1 MPIKLSDEVRTQFD
15 TNLSTIKKFNAKDL
29 IRRDELGSELN
40 FADAETDF
48 ETAIN
53 LFKGLAEIDI
63 MRVPESIIR
72 DLNNEMST
80 FINSIE
86 QIKSFSSMQGPDVR
100 QSLIDNITNNYN
112 NSWFKTISPIVA
124 YCTKAGTDY
133 ESLQRQAH
141 EALENIKKEHEQAKQ
156 EIEETQKYIM
166 ALKEAVQKA
175 AKSVG
180 VTNHTVNFQ
189 EAANMFE
196 KSRDKWFWWI
206 IALSIVIM
214 AYSSITFWW
223 CPVVLEEPYLYK
235 FAQAILPRFTGL
247 IVLFYIL
254 ITCGNNY
261 RAQAHNY
268 IINKNKQN
276 ALSTFET
283 FVKATN
289 NEEIRNAVLLQ
300 TTKAI
305 FSNPKSGYLK
315 EDGSD
320 DEPTQIIEIVK
331 DMSKVIKS

>member
-1 MPIKLSDEVRTQFD
+1 ML
-15 TNLSTIKKFNAKDL
+15 AHHL
-29 IRRDELGSELN
+29 IHLL
-40 FADAETDF
+40 
-48 ETAIN
+48 
-53 LFKGLAEIDI
+53 
-63 MRVPESIIR
+63 
-72 DLNNEMST
+72 LNNH
-80 FINSIE
+80 
-86 QIKSFSSMQGPDVR
+86 
-100 QSLIDNITNNYN
+100 
-112 NSWFKTISPIVA
+112 SWFKTISPIVA

-254 ITCGNNY
+254 ITCGEYLWSLN
-261 RAQAHNY
+261 RQ
-268 IINKNKQN
+268 
-276 ALSTFET
+276 
-283 FVKATN
+283 
-289 NEEIRNAVLLQ
+289 VLQ
-300 TTKAI
+300 
-305 FSNPKSGYLK
+305 SN
-315 EDGSD
+315 
-320 DEPTQIIEIVK
+320 
-331 DMSKVIKS
+331 

>member
-15 TNLSTIKKFNAKDL
+15 ANLSTIKKFNAKDL

-53 LFKGLAEIDI
+53 LFKGLADIDI

-72 DLNNEMST
+72 DLNNEMNS

-86 QIKSFSSMQGPDVR
+86 QIKSFSSIQGPGVR
-100 QSLIDNITNNYN
+100 QSLIDSITNNYN

-133 ESLQRQAH
+133 EALQRQAK
-141 EALENIKKEHEQAKQ
+141 EALDNFKQEQEQARKEREAAQENIR
-156 EIEETQKYIM
+156 EIT
-166 ALKEAVQKA
+166 EAVQKA
-175 AKSVG
+175 ANSVG

-189 EAANMFE
+189 EAATMFE
-196 KSRDKWFWWI
+196 KGKDIWFKWI
-206 IALSIVIM
+206 ICISIIIM
-214 AYSSITFWW
+214 IYSSVTFWL
-223 CPVVLEEPYLYK
+223 CPIILEEPYLYR

-254 ITCGNNY
+254 VTCGKNY

-283 FVKATN
+283 FVKATS

-305 FSNPKSGYLK
+305 FSNSQSGYLK
-315 EDGSD
+315 EDGSN